1 MLEEVEEIRKQYK
14 SNLTK
19 IANNFVKNKQEEPSE
34 EEQNL
39 ISLIQDNLTDSEI
52 GKFQDHIEAIFGR
65 KLKIDNDGSF
75 FYGNVEDH
83 VPKSGKG
90 KVIYFQYSPSE
101 YLVLSKNDDNELS
114 VSSEQD
120 LQITNKINATSE
132 QICEFLSYLSPA
144 QLNDF
149 LKRNYDEIY

>member
-14 SNLTK
+14 NNLTK
-19 IANNFVKNKQEEPSE
+19 IANNFIKNKQEEPSK

-39 ISLIQDNLTDSEI
+39 INLIQDKLTDSEI
-52 GKFQDHIEAIFGR
+52 GEFQDYIETIFGR
-65 KLKIDNDGSF
+65 KLKIDNEGSF

-90 KVIYFQYSPSE
+90 KVIYFQYSSSE
-101 YLVLSKNDDNELS
+101 YLVLSKNDDDELS

-120 LQITNKINATSE
+120 LQITNKINATAE
-132 QICEFLSYLSPA
+132 QICEFLSYLSPVH
-144 QLNDF
+144 LNDF